1 MKKNNNGKTD
11 AWLKFGHIFRLI
23 ETPYKTKDGTEKY
36 GLFPFIKL
44 TEFLGLDLEWNI
56 VESPCPKC
64 GRKHMI
70 RFERMVSEKSDSFS
84 PVDSIPIYQ
93 IESER
98 SEETSKDIMAHLN
111 NEKSKHSLGHCKK
124 CGGNWFIFDIREL
137 PFLIKIAP
145 ETKEDV
151 MGEKGWPYQH

>member
-1 MKKNNNGKTD
+1 MEKDNNGKTD

-23 ETPYKTKDGTEKY
+23 EAPYMAKDGTEKY
-36 GLFPFIKL
+36 GLFPFNKL

-70 RFERMVSEKSDSFS
+70 RFERMVSEKIEGFS
-84 PVDSIPIYQ
+84 PVDSIPIYK

-98 SEETSKDIMAHLN
+98 SEETSNDIIAHLKD
-111 NEKSKHSLGHCKK
+111 EQSKHSFGRCKN
-124 CGGNWFIFDIREL
+124 CGGSWFIFNVGEL

-145 ETKEDV
+145 EAKEDV
-151 MGEKGWPYQH
+151 MGERG